1 MLKSE
6 NKRHYIKKIVKRI
19 FFIFLQI
26 FLYFAKSQIRLQ
38 PLEIF
43 IIETKHLPQN
53 RFCPYA
59 PRFSPESSAQK
70 LSPFGAAIYAPALT
84 SS

>member
-1 MLKSE
+1 MYVKIRKQKTLYLKNCQE
-6 NKRHYIKKIVKRI
+6 D
-19 FFIFLQI
+19 IFLQI

-38 PLEIF
+38 LLEIF